1 MKWPSRPRPTFQAG
15 QHELL
20 FSTHD
25 YLGSDG
31 RPQYDVSPDDQ
42 RFVMLRFGEATGM
55 ELRLIE
61 NFRQQVTERQRM
73 EQQLEQKGN

>member
-1 MKWPSRPRPTFQAG
+1 
-15 QHELL
+15 
-20 FSTHD
+20 
-25 YLGSDG
+25 
-31 RPQYDVSPDDQ
+31 
-42 RFVMLRFGEATGM
+42 MLRFGEATGM

>member
-1 MKWPSRPRPTFQAG
+1 MKWPSRRRPTFQAG

-20 FSTHD
+20 FSPHD

-55 ELRLIE
+55 ELCLIE
-61 NFRQQVTERQRM
+61 NFLQHVTER
-73 EQQLEQKGN
+73 